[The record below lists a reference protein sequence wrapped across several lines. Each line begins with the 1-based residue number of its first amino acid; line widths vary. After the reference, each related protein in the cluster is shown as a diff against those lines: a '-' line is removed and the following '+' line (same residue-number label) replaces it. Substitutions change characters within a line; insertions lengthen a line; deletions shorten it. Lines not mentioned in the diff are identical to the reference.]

1 MAVTLTTKVA
11 QVVKATTGRGTVI
24 FNDKLEDG
32 TRSLKVWGW
41 DRGQYFQAK
50 QLLEQ
55 AGCEAELVEFM
66 SWTRGCKRKQI
77 RLHVVEKG

>member
-1 MAVTLTTKVA
+1 MAVTLTTRVA
-11 QVVKATTGRGTVI
+11 QVVRATTGKGTQI

-41 DRGQYFQAK
+41 TRGEYFQAK

-55 AGCEAELVEFM
+55 AGCTCDIVEFM
-66 SWTRGCKRKQI
+66 TRRWRARYKQI
-77 RLHVVEKG
+77 RLHVVEKA

>member
-1 MAVTLTTKVA
+1 MAITLTTRVA
-11 QVVKATTGRGTVI
+11 QVVKATSGRGTVI

-41 DRGQYFQAK
+41 DRGNYVMAK

-55 AGCEAELVEFM
+55 AGCQAELVEFL
-66 SWTRGCKRKQI
+66 SYVRGGKRKQI